1 MITNKP
7 LGSLVK
13 IQMGYSYRNSIPEC
27 LDEDAMNLL
36 QVKDI
41 DEQGVIDLKKMNKTI
56 HKDLKDFFLKEGD
69 LIFRSRGPFF
79 MLSQFPQYE
88 ANTIFLAPLF
98 RFTLVDHCISP
109 SYLQWYINRASSQ
122 VILNRLSEGSMVK
135 MITKSTLEDLIIPIP
150 DESVQ
155 ENIVQLHQLALRE
168 KQLADSVFELRKRLI
183 DSIFSQFN
191 HS

>member
-1 MITNKP
+1 MITHKP

-27 LDEDAMNLL
+27 LDESAMHLL

-122 VILNRLSEGSMVK
+122 VTLNRLSEGSMVK